1 MSGDGHIYKA
11 MLRPV
16 ALWTLPMDIR
26 EWRYVHRPESLE
38 GGRYGVIAL
47 PRALDEDERSGS
59 GWNLLPPAP
68 GRRTAWTVLRDTYAK
83 ELDIER
89 WPYAPTGSS
98 FRPAGSITGR

>member
-47 PRALDEDERSGS
+47 PRALDEDERSRFGLEPVAA
-59 GWNLLPPAP
+59 GP
-68 GRRTAWTVLRDTYAK
+68 GTPDGM
-83 ELDIER
+83 DG
-89 WPYAPTGSS
+89 P
-98 FRPAGSITGR
+98 